1 MTPPLISLV
10 RLSNYNNPVSTMN
23 YFLPLFFSPAGLVY
37 PHRPLFS
44 FRVSRQR
51 KEGEGEEG
59 VKISA
64 ERTRLAGIRSHLSFL
79 CGGREVNSSSDVD
92 DPASSKLSSLSSS
105 EEEDDS
111 GSAVLRRRCLFFSN
125 ASFISCLQERVAII
139 LFALF
144 EHRG

>member
-10 RLSNYNNPVSTMN
+10 RFSNDNNPVSTMN
-23 YFLPLFFSPAGLVY
+23 YFLPLFFSPCGARL
-37 PHRPLFS
+37 PTPPP
-44 FRVSRQR
+44 FRVSRRR
-51 KEGEGEEG
+51 KEGEGGEG
-59 VKISA
+59 GKISA
-64 ERTRLAGIRSHLSFL
+64 ERTRLAGIQSHLSFL

-92 DPASSKLSSLSSS
+92 DPASSKLSSLSSE

-139 LFALF
+139 LFAVF

>member
-10 RLSNYNNPVSTMN
+10 RFSNDNNPVSTMN

-44 FRVSRQR
+44 FRVSRRR
-51 KEGEGEEG
+51 KEGEGGEG

-64 ERTRLAGIRSHLSFL
+64 ERTRLACIQSYLSFL

-92 DPASSKLSSLSSS
+92 DPASSKLSSSSSSS
-105 EEEDDS
+105 EEENDS
-111 GSAVLRRRCLFFSN
+111 GSAVLRRRCLFFSK
-125 ASFISCLQERVAII
+125 ASFISCLQSNDHF
-139 LFALF
+139 FALF